1 MACGWPTAN
10 AVALWQRSLGL
21 GTVRF
26 RDAQN
31 AAVSSFGRSAMG
43 P

>member
-1 MACGWPTAN
+1 MACGRPTAH
-10 AVALWQRSLGL
+10 AVGLWERSLGL
-21 GTVRF
+21 GTVHF

-31 AAVSSFGRSAMG
+31 AALSSFASAMA

>member
-1 MACGWPTAN
+1 MACGRPTAN

-21 GTVRF
+21 GTVHF

-31 AAVSSFGRSAMG
+31 AAVSSFASAMA

>member
-1 MACGWPTAN
+1 MACGRPTAN

-31 AAVSSFGRSAMG
+31 AAVSSFASAMG

>member
-1 MACGWPTAN
+1 MACGRATAN
-10 AVALWQRSLGL
+10 AVGLWQRSLGL
-21 GTVRF
+21 GTVHF

-31 AAVSSFGRSAMG
+31 AAVSSFASATG